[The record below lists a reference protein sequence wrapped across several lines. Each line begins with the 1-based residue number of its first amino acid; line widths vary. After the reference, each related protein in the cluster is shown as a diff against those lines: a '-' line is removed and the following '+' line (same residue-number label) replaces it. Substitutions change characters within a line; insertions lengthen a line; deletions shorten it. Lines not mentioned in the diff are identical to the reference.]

1 MFKERDQ
8 MRTPFPNG
16 TVIKLN
22 SPDTANP
29 VEFQIL
35 SLIGQGAT
43 CNVYDAVSGGRS
55 VRLKEFYP
63 VVPVCDR
70 DEQGNILCS
79 DQMRF
84 NEALDRFEAGCAL
97 QRKLREHRELTNS
110 VINIEGLYH
119 GYQTRYLVTTYMNG
133 KTVEQDPPRTLQ
145 ELLRLAKAATTAVGH
160 YHSLGY
166 LHLDV
171 KPANLFRIP
180 ETDEML
186 LLFDFD
192 SAVRIEDIANGT
204 ASFSYSESWAAP
216 ELLQGKRNAIGP
228 ATDIYAVG
236 AWIFHSVF
244 QRPADCADRTLFAG
258 WEFDE
263 NAELFSKINPKV
275 FGYLKTLFRKTLSAN
290 PKRRFQS
297 AEELIDLLDELIELA
312 DPKDPYL
319 VSSSVTPKAFFIG
332 RENELVAIHNGFQQS
347 NIQFLSGIG
356 GIGKSELA
364 KNYAKRHIENGDYD
378 SVLFATYNG
387 SWLTLLNDDNSIHIA
402 NFGRYYEEKEPEY
415 FSRKLRVLKELVDKR
430 TLLIVD
436 NLNEDE
442 FDGEEQKRWKDILGL
457 GCKLLFTTRLKEWN
471 YPTLDTNVFS
481 QREHLVTLFQNYC
494 VSKTDADLTAVQEI
508 IEYVGGHTL
517 TVELIARQIK
527 ASFSTPAKML
537 TKLKEHGIS
546 QSSKEKVVSEKDN
559 QQSRRTA
566 FEHITAIFDIA
577 DLNEQEKYI
586 LANMSLIPVDGI
598 RAERFAKWCELE
610 DFDAVNSLIGS
621 GWLERDEEVIRM
633 HPVVAEVAIET
644 CFRTDDS
651 RCDRM
656 LSNQC
661 RWLNSYTNE
670 QQYSDCQSTLN
681 DVVFFANIA
690 ESLIRSDLCKESVAA
705 LLSYVASFVMG
716 FGHIEDA
723 ERYLVQ
729 SLKNFQELFG
739 NNSAYVASCLN
750 SLGRVYLFAGE
761 LNKAEQQYLQAL
773 KIRRNLFGDKHI
785 DVGICLNNLGYLYRS
800 VGDTETAKR
809 YYVQAFQIFQG
820 LPEQKGTHAAGCLCN
835 LGDLFLSIGDLE
847 KSARCLWHA
856 LRIFQERCGSEHPAV
871 ATCLN
876 NLGSLHRSAG
886 DLENATQCFLQAL
899 EIRKKLFGDGHP
911 DVAASLNNLGGLYL
925 ALKDSKKAEA
935 HYLDA
940 LKIYR
945 NLLGNDHPNVAT
957 CLNNLGSLYG
967 FAGDLKKAEQHY
979 LDALGKFKKRL
990 DNDHPDVTA
999 CLNNLGDLYLSWG
1012 NLEQAEQYFLTVLET
1027 NQVTHPNVAIAQSK
1041 LGNLYYSAGDLKKA
1055 ERYLLQSL
1063 KLHEKIYGNDHPD
1076 VSVCLHN
1083 LGILY
1088 RSAGDFGKAKQYLEQ
1103 AVNTLKKADGTKLTT
1118 CPKLS

>member
-1 MFKERDQ
+1 

-35 SLIGQGAT
+35 SLSGQGAT

-70 DEQGNILCS
+70 DEHGNILCS

-133 KTVEQDPPRTLQ
+133 KTVEQDHPKTLW
-145 ELLRLAKAATTAVGH
+145 ELLRLAKATTTAVGH

-244 QRPADCADRTLFAG
+244 QRPADCADRTLFAD

-263 NAELFSKINPKV
+263 NAELFSKVNPKV

-332 RENELVAIHNGFQQS
+332 RENELAAIHNGFQQS

-364 KNYAKRHIENGDYD
+364 KNYAKLHIENGDYD
-378 SVLFATYNG
+378 TVLFATYNG

-442 FDGEEQKRWKDILGL
+442 FDGEEQKRWKDILSL
-457 GCKLLFTTRLKEWN
+457 GCKLLFTTRLKGWN
-471 YPTLDTNVFS
+471 YPTLDINVFS

-494 VSKTDADLTAVQEI
+494 ASKTDADLTAVQEI
-508 IEYVGGHTL
+508 IDYVGAHTL
-517 TVELIARQIK
+517 TIELIARQIK

-546 QSSKEKVVSEKDN
+546 RSGKEKVVSEKDN
-559 QQSRRTA
+559 QQSRKTA
-566 FEHITAIFDIA
+566 FEHITALFNIA

-586 LANMSLIPVDGI
+586 LANMSLIPADGI
-598 RAERFAKWCELE
+598 RAERFAEWCELE

-621 GWLERDEEVIRM
+621 GWLDRDEDIIKM
-633 HPVVAEVAIET
+633 HPVIAEVATET
-644 CFRTDDS
+644 CLRADDS

-656 LSNQC
+656 ISNQC
-661 RWLNSYTNE
+661 QYLKKYTGD
-670 QQYSDCQSTLN
+670 QQYSDIETTLS
-681 DVVFFANIA
+681 DVTFFRNTANRLICTGICLENIA
-690 ESLIRSDLCKESVAA
+690 T
-705 LLSYVASFVMG
+705 LLSETALFVRRWG
-716 FGHIEDA
+716 DLRKVE
-723 ERYLVQ
+723 
-729 SLKNFQELFG
+729 
-739 NNSAYVASCLN
+739 
-750 SLGRVYLFAGE
+750 VYL
-761 LNKAEQQYLQAL
+761 LQAL
-773 KIRRNLFGDKHI
+773 GINRQLFSNEHS
-785 DVGICLNNLGYLYRS
+785 DVAACLNNLGVLYESIGNPEKAAECYLQGMEISQVLY
-800 VGDTETAKR
+800 GDEHPTVAS
-809 YYVQAFQIFQG
+809 F
-820 LPEQKGTHAAGCLCN
+820 LNN
-835 LGDLFLSIGDLE
+835 LGVLYSSTGNFEMAENSYLQALE
-847 KSARCLWHA
+847 IRRKLYGN
-856 LRIFQERCGSEHPAV
+856 ENPAV

-876 NLGSLHRSAG
+876 NLGALYQDAG
-886 DLENATQCFLQAL
+886 DRERAERYLLQAL
-899 EIRKKLFGDGHP
+899 NIRRNIFGNEHP
-911 DVAASLNNLGGLYL
+911 VVAESLNSLGNLYHFAG
-925 ALKDSKKAEA
+925 DSKKAEQ
-935 HYLDA
+935 HYLQAFEIRREFFGDEHSDVAICLSNLGVLYKSIKDFQKAERYLLQA
-940 LKIYR
+940 LKTFQ
-945 NLLGNDHPNVAT
+945 NLLGDGHPYVATCVKNLGSLYKSVGDFAKAEQYYLQALTIRKTLYGNDHPDTANP
-957 CLNNLGSLYG
+957 LNNLGSLYRK
-967 FAGDLKKAEQHY
+967 LEKWEKAEQCY
-979 LDALGKFKKRL
+979 LQVLEIRQKLLGDEHLDVAKYCNVLGIVYKHLGDFEKAEQYYLRALEISQKRFG
-990 DNDHPDVTA
+990 NDDPNAVTY
-999 CLNNLGDLYLSWG
+999 LNNLSKLYKATGDL
-1012 NLEQAEQYFLTVLET
+1012 E
-1027 NQVTHPNVAIAQSK
+1027 
-1041 LGNLYYSAGDLKKA
+1041 KA
-1055 ERYLLQSL
+1055 EHYIR
-1063 KLHEKIYGNDHPD
+1063 
-1076 VSVCLHN
+1076 
-1083 LGILY
+1083 
-1088 RSAGDFGKAKQYLEQ
+1088 KAKEIP
-1103 AVNTLKKADGTKLTT
+1103 
-1118 CPKLS
+1118 PKNNSCQ